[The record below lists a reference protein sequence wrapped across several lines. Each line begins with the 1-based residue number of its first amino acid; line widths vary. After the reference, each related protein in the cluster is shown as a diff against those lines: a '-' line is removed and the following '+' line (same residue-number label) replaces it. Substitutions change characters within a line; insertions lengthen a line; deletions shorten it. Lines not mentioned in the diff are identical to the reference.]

1 MLRAFFDWLFGRRRS
16 AAPATAAHAKAPSAP
31 RDTDPAGFQVLNR
44 SAPLRSESPDTPVE
58 IDANTIFLCREAVL
72 GRDQRIAGYQFMLQE
87 GTRNRI
93 RHSSRRVHHL
103 YAEVLVR
110 NLVRADIGTLIG
122 RRFAFI
128 DVPDSF
134 LDHPCLAALPA
145 HKTVLVLGTHPDPG
159 APDIH
164 SLRETVNRLRVTGV
178 RIGVPDPAVVSE
190 FRPLLPLADFVMLR
204 APALDARRGL
214 QLAAQVVEAAP
225 QARLLVRDLPGLEDF
240 RFCYKL
246 GASLFQGPFITSRE
260 NWDDRD
266 LGPSAARL
274 TRLIGHVKADA
285 DTSELAALLKED
297 AALSLRL
304 LRYINA
310 AANGLAEHVASI
322 ERAVLVIGRDKL
334 YRWLILLVCSMD
346 PPSGRSSAAL
356 ESALVRARMLE
367 LLGEDRSP
375 AEREALFLTGL
386 LSLIDVI
393 LEVPM
398 EKAIGPLSLAPEIN
412 LAVRHGEG
420 PYASLLELAIACE
433 QLNAERISSAASRCG
448 VAPGVASERH
458 LAALSWALAI
468 QE

>member
-1 MLRAFFDWLFGRRRS
+1 MLRAFFDWLFGRRR
-16 AAPATAAHAKAPSAP
+16 AAAAATAATTPSTS
-31 RDTDPAGFQVLNR
+31 RDNDPAGFQVLNR
-44 SAPLRSESPDTPVE
+44 SAPLRSEASSAPAEE
-58 IDANTIFLCREAVL
+58 IDAETIFLCREAVL

-134 LDHPCLAALPA
+134 LDHPCLATLPP
-145 HKTVLVLGTHPDPG
+145 HKTVLLLGTHPDPG

-164 SLRETVNRLRVTGV
+164 NLRDAVSHLRVTGV
-178 RIGVPDPAVVSE
+178 RIGIPDPAVVAE
-190 FRPLLPLADFVMLR
+190 FEPLLPLADFIMLR
-204 APALDARRGL
+204 APAIDARRGL
-214 QLAAQVVEAAP
+214 QLASHVIEAAP
-225 QARLLVRDLPGLEDF
+225 QARLLVRDLAGLEDF

-260 NWDDRD
+260 SWDDRD
-266 LGPSAARL
+266 LGPNAARL
-274 TRLIGHVKADA
+274 SRLIGKVKAEA

-310 AANGLAEHVASI
+310 AANELAEHVSSI
-322 ERAVLVIGRDKL
+322 ERAIFVIGRDKL

-346 PPSGRSSAAL
+346 TPSGRSSAAL

-367 LLGEDRSP
+367 LLSADRSP
-375 AEREALFLTGL
+375 YEREALFLTGL

-398 EKAIGPLSLAPEIN
+398 DKALGPLAVTPEIN

-420 PYASLLELAIACE
+420 PYAPLLELAIACE
-433 QLNAERISSAASRCG
+433 QFNGTRIADAAERCG
-448 VAPGVASERH
+448 VSPAIASERH
-458 LAALSWALAI
+458 LEALSWALAI